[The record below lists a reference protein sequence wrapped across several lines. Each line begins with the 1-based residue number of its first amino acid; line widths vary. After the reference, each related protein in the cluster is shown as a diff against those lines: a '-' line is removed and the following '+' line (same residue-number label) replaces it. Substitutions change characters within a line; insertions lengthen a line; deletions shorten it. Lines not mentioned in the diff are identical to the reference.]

1 MKANIVSFPTM
12 TVGRLTDVLEAHGLE
27 VLHMDRTY
35 VPARAT
41 VSPGPY
47 VLIREDYQF
56 LPINQDV
63 LVLKEF
69 KVTPC
74 NKGQVTLYPGD
85 KIRMWRAGSPASP
98 SVWSVERAGRSSLA
112 L

>member
-27 VLHMDRTY
+27 VLHMDHRY

-56 LPINQDV
+56 LPLNQDV

-69 KVTPC
+69 ADNSY
-74 NKGQVTLYPGD
+74 NKGQVTLCPGD
-85 KIRMWRAGSPASP
+85 TIRMWCAGSPASP
-98 SVWSVERAGRSSLA
+98 SVWSVERAG
-112 L
+112 